1 MAAEVAHV
9 PVSERGPR
17 KRSLVRRRVKTV
29 LEEPTTFEDRGDLEA
44 EGEEG
49 DDADAENHDFS
60 DGEGSGA
67 FKSIINNAV
76 AEDALGP
83 VLSANKKLIA
93 ERKVKGEAKKEKL
106 MAGGK
111 GHVKPANYL
120 DSHKK
125 FLIGVATKGVIKK
138 RRKEAFF
145 SELGK
150 TPNSGR
156 TSGTTDEEGPAWA
169 PLRDNYMLTNSKLK
183 DWDKMSDT
191 TIADDDFGRMSEEDG
206 TSDDEDDD

>member
-17 KRSLVRRRVKTV
+17 KRSLVRRRV
-29 LEEPTTFEDRGDLEA
+29 PTTFEDRGDLEA

-60 DGEGSGA
+60 DGEGGE
-67 FKSIINNAV
+67 IQPG
-76 AEDALGP
+76 GP

-125 FLIGVATKGVIKK
+125 FLIGVATKGG
-138 RRKEAFF
+138 AFCF
-145 SELGK
+145 EMGHFFLILSLCTFAMYVAGVSVVK
-150 TPNSGR
+150 LFNAGR